1 MALVAT
7 LLVTLP
13 SLAQERVRHK
23 LTADVVVVR
32 HPGVPA
38 YQEIFDELSERCRL
52 SLRVIPI
59 DAATGGTLDE
69 RIGSARVLVTLGQ
82 DALDA
87 TSQRT
92 EQKLAVLAA
101 YGGGDGVI
109 AAPTTGT
116 PAEVLRAIKIAL
128 PGVRSIGV
136 VAGPRQDAWLQR
148 VVEAARRSGVNI
160 VQARAL
166 DGPTALRA
174 LLRISSAIDAIWL
187 PADPDVVSV
196 QVFRYALQ
204 LQQEKRLALIAATR
218 QQVHSGALLA
228 IDFPPRAL
236 GRAAADVI
244 NRWVEHP
251 WQEPVFPTLGTTL
264 TVNRRAALQLSVD
277 LPSLVAIGARIE

>member
-7 LLVTLP
+7 LLVALP
-13 SLAQERVRHK
+13 ALAQDRVRNK
-23 LTADVVVVR
+23 LTADVVVIR

-38 YQEIFDELSERCRL
+38 YQEIFDEFSERCRL
-52 SLRVIPI
+52 STQVIPV
-59 DAATGGTLDE
+59 DAATGGSLDE

-87 TSQRT
+87 TSKRT
-92 EQKLAVLAA
+92 EQKIAVLAA
-101 YGGGDGVI
+101 YGGGEGVI

-116 PAEVLRAIKIAL
+116 PAEVLRALKIAL

-136 VAGPRQDAWLQR
+136 VVGPRQEAWLLR
-148 VVEAARRSGVNI
+148 VVETARRSGVHV
-160 VQARAL
+160 VQARAP
-166 DGPTALRA
+166 DGPAALRA
-174 LLRISSAIDAIWL
+174 LLRISSRIDAIWL

-228 IDFPPRAL
+228 VDFPPRAL

-251 WQEPVFPTLGTTL
+251 LQEPVFATLITTL
-264 TVNRRAALQLSVD
+264 TVNRRAAQQLSAD
-277 LPSLVAIGARIE
+277 LPSLVAIGARLE